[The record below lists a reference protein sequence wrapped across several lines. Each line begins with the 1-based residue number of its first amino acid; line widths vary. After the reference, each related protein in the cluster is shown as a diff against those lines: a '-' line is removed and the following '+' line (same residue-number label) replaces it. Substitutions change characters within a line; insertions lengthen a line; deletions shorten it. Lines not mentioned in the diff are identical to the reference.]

1 MAVLAIDFDNTLIVG
16 DTWLPGAKDAIRA
29 FREKGHRVLIW
40 SCNGTKWIQRCLDEA
55 GIVVDHVCTNDQGKP
70 LADLYI
76 DDKGFHHPH
85 NTPWDD
91 EEVSKVLLRIEGK
104 DNRKW

>member
-16 DTWLPGAKDAIRA
+16 DKWLPGALDALKL
-29 FREKGHRVLIW
+29 FREKGHKVIIH
-40 SCNGTKWIQRCLDEA
+40 SCNNSAWISKCLREDVTPVD
-55 GIVVDHVCTNDQGKP
+55 GIWYGVGKP

-76 DDKGFHHPH
+76 DDKGYHHPH

-91 EEVSKVLLRIEGK
+91 EEVSKVLLRIEGL